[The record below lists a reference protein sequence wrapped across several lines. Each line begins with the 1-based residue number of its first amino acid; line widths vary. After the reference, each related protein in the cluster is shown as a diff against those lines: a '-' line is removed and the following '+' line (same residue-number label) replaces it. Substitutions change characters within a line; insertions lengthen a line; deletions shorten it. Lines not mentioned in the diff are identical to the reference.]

1 MILLLVQV
9 CSQNH
14 FCNPGSEGHCSCLER
29 FNRRHQIS
37 RGIGFEH
44 EPTSASFQYFA
55 NDDFGT
61 LIWPHFGHLMWPH
74 LIYSDRSS
82 YPVPASR
89 DGEGDGQETQ
99 GGTV

>member
-1 MILLLVQV
+1 MKIG
-9 CSQNH
+9 
-14 FCNPGSEGHCSCLER
+14 GSDGKGKKTRVPWVRLYDPR
-29 FNRRHQIS
+29 FSPRATK
-37 RGIGFEH
+37 GWYVVFL
-44 EPTSASFQYFA
+44 FA
-55 NDDFGT
+55 ADGSSLFVSLNQGTDFGT
-61 LIWPHFGHLMWPH
+61 LIWPHFGRLMWPH